1 MDTSEILDAINLR
14 LLKKWPDRTVYVDVC
29 SVDFDRPSFWLAV
42 EEDGQTDASRF
53 LVRRDLRL
61 LLTIYD
67 ELDDHYDASWS
78 RLARD
83 ADAARKL
90 LTPPLAVGRRR
101 LAPALKGRPRQPD
114 RAFLQISF
122 SWLENRVEMS
132 GGGSAPPADSYSIRL
147 RGGIHS

>member
-14 LLKKWPDRTVYVDVC
+14 LLEKWPDRTVYVDVC
-29 SVDFDRPSFWLAV
+29 PVDFDRPSFWLAV
-42 EEDGQTDASRF
+42 EKDVQTDANRF
-53 LVRRDLRL
+53 LIRRDLQL

-90 LTPPLAVGRRR
+90 LTPPLAVGRRC
-101 LAPALKGRPRQPD
+101 LAPALKAQPRQPD
-114 RAFLQISF
+114 RAFLQINF
-122 SWLENRVEMS
+122 SWLENRTEVS
-132 GGGSAPPADSYSIRL
+132 DGGAAPPADSYSIRL

>member
-14 LLKKWPDRTVYVDVC
+14 LLEKWPDRTVYVDVC
-29 SVDFDRPSFWLAV
+29 PVDFDRPSFWLAV
-42 EEDGQTDASRF
+42 EEDGQTDANRF

-83 ADAARKL
+83 ADAVRKL

-101 LAPALKGRPRQPD
+101 LAPTLKAQPRQPD

-122 SWLENRVEMS
+122 NWLENRTEVP
-132 GGGSAPPADSYSIRL
+132 GGDSAPPADNYSIQI